1 MDTIWT
7 LCRKYTD
14 LSDEEIRIIE
24 NTSAILQPLANLEDA
39 DIFIDC
45 PQRDGDAIVVAEA
58 KPEDVPS
65 SYKNSVV
72 GLLAKAEN
80 EPAVART
87 FRLGVGTKQMKATT
101 QENGS
106 TIQSVE
112 PIRHGSRIIGVLIRE
127 KRVDEQHLVSERI
140 HFSQKSYE
148 NIANVLTRMVSEN
161 NWLTE
166 CIDEALV
173 MAAVD
178 ISGRGELFWDVPIS
192 AQKVGTFDT
201 ELGHEF
207 FAGLARDAGITLHL
221 RLVCGEN
228 AHHILEATFKAA
240 ARALR
245 EAVEPDPRMAGS
257 IPSTKGS
264 L

>member
-1 MDTIWT
+1 MTRT
-7 LCRKYTD
+7 ASASRKTAETSIELALD
-14 LSDEEIRIIE
+14 LDGTGASDVS
-24 NTSAILQPLANLEDA
+24 T
-39 DIFIDC
+39 
-45 PQRDGDAIVVAEA
+45 
-58 KPEDVPS
+58 
-65 SYKNSVV
+65 
-72 GLLAKAEN
+72 
-80 EPAVART
+80 
-87 FRLGVGTKQMKATT
+87 GVGFFDHMLCALSRHSLVDLDLRVEGDTWVDDHHTVEDTGIVLGQALREALGDKRGIRRF
-101 QENGS
+101 GS
-106 TIQSVE
+106 C
-112 PIRHGSRIIGVLIRE
+112 
-127 KRVDEQHLVSERI
+127 
-140 HFSQKSYE
+140 
-148 NIANVLTRMVSEN
+148 MVP
-161 NWLTE
+161 L
-166 CIDEALV
+166 DEALV

-245 EAVEPDPRMAGS
+245 EAVEPDPRMADS